1 MRRQDGQM
9 LPLLIFALLAAM
21 WLGIAVFNVGR
32 AAVLRSETQT
42 AADAAALAGARNI
55 RQQLQAQFAATGQTN
70 LALVNYALVRV
81 AMTDYARRN
90 GADLVKTDFRGV
102 DVKAWVRD
110 RAKVGKR
117 GRPFESEDQRATA
130 KARARIEIAFSYAGG
145 GIGGLPSGVP
155 GVGGGGGGGGV
166 PKFDDEDFKRL
177 QEEIGPGP
185 PDCKDIIKL
194 GHFLQRRGFAVGE
207 NAYFGGIQGGHAPGG
222 YHYKCENAGALDV
235 NYGGPGDLVPAEVAA
250 VDPIIGPL
258 NDLGF
263 RTIWRAPGHYN
274 HLHVDIG
281 NSGPIGGGS
290 GFGGI
295 GGPLEDALMAVRL
308 IDWNAAYAPFYGF
321 GGVGAGGFYGGP
333 PDEGVARAICR
344 VLDRHEASPKV
355 RLAAFEAAIV
365 ESGVHNLN
373 YGDRDS
379 LGAFQQRPSMGWGTP
394 AQILN
399 PEYAAT
405 QFVTRAISANRDYMS
420 AGQLAQAVQRS
431 AYPERYD
438 QRASQA
444 NALLEKFCG

>member
-1 MRRQDGQM
+1 M
-9 LPLLIFALLAAM
+9 LPLLIFVLLAAM

-32 AAVLRSETQT
+32 AAVLRSEAQT

-70 LALVNYALVRV
+70 LALVNYGLVRA

-90 GADLVKTDFRGV
+90 GADLLRTEFRGV

-110 RAKVGKR
+110 RNEIGKR
-117 GRPFESEDQRATA
+117 GRPFDTQNQRAGA

-145 GIGGLPSGVP
+145 VGGLPSGVP

-166 PKFDDEDFKRL
+166 PRFDDADWKRL
-177 QEEIGPGP
+177 EEQIGSDP
-185 PDCKDIIKL
+185 PDCEDIVTL
-194 GHFLQRRGFAVGE
+194 GYFLQRRGLAVGE
-207 NAYFGGIQGGHAPGG
+207 NRFFGGIQGGHAPGG
-222 YHYKCENAGALDV
+222 YHYKCDNAGAIDV

-263 RTIWRAPGHYN
+263 RTIWRVAGHYN

-281 NSGPIGGGS
+281 NSGIATHPPGG

-308 IDWNAAYAPFYGF
+308 IDWNAAYAPFHGF

-333 PDEGVARAICR
+333 PDPGVAKAICR
-344 VLDRHEASPKV
+344 VLDRHDASPKV

-379 LGAFQQRPSMGWGTP
+379 LGPFQQRPSMGWGTP
-394 AQILN
+394 AQILT

-405 QFVTRAISANRDYMS
+405 QFVTRAIAANRDYMS

-431 AYPERYD
+431 AFPDRYD

-444 NALLEKFCG
+444 LSLLNQFCG

>member
-1 MRRQDGQM
+1 M
-9 LPLLIFALLAAM
+9 LPLLIFVLLAAL

-32 AAVLRSETQT
+32 AAVLRSEAQT

-70 LALVNYALVRV
+70 LALVNYGLARA

-90 GADLVKTDFRGV
+90 GADLVRTQFRGV

-110 RAKVGKR
+110 REKLGSR
-117 GRPFESEDQRATA
+117 GRPFDTEDERAEA
-130 KARARIEIAFSYAGG
+130 RARARIEIAFSYAGLPG
-145 GIGGLPSGVP
+145 SLPSGIT
-155 GVGGGGGGGGV
+155 GGGGGGGV
-166 PKFDDEDFKRL
+166 PRFDREDWERL
-177 QEEIGPGP
+177 KKEIGPGP
-185 PDCKDIIKL
+185 PDCADVIKL
-194 GHFLQRRGFAVGE
+194 GHFLRGGGFLVGE
-207 NAYFGGIQGGHAPGG
+207 NREFGGIQGQHAAGG
-222 YHYKCENAGALDV
+222 YHYKCGGAGALDV
-235 NYGGPGDLVPAEVAA
+235 NYGRPGDLVPAEVAA
-250 VDPIIGPL
+250 IDPIIGPL

-281 NSGPIGGGS
+281 HSGPIGGG

-308 IDWNAAYAPFYGF
+308 IDWTASYAPFHGV
-321 GGVGAGGFYGGP
+321 GGVGSGGFYGGP
-333 PDEGVARAICR
+333 PAPGVAKAICR
-344 VLDRHEASPKV
+344 VLDRHDASPKV

-379 LGAFQQRPSMGWGTP
+379 LGPFQQRPSMGWGTP
-394 AQILN
+394 AQILD

-405 QFVTRAISANRDYMS
+405 QFVTRAIRANRDHLS

-431 AYPERYD
+431 AFPERYD

-444 NALLEKFCG
+444 MSLLNQFCGG